1 MLSFWIYQKFY
12 VCTTDSR
19 ASTDHLVNVC
29 TEATIT
35 YGKQYDVIIAKR
47 DAELK
52 AVKEKATV
60 ARKVRDERV
69 QRVNEQIKKD
79 IVFRK
84 VEK

>member
-12 VCTTDSR
+12 VCNEESR
-19 ASTDHLVNVC
+19 ASTDHLVKVC
-29 TEATIT
+29 TDATIA
-35 YGKQYDVIIAKR
+35 YGKQYDKIVKRR
-47 DAELK
+47 DAKLK
-52 AVKEKATV
+52 EVKENANL